1 MTLPINPLEVLED
14 LIDDDPF
21 IRSYPFF
28 KKYMRDWDELGG
40 ESACKVP
47 EEIIFEFYAEK
58 LPVEEALQL
67 WYTYDPYEQLTACK
81 YGLR

>member
-1 MTLPINPLEVLED
+1 MTFPINPLEVLED

-21 IRSYPFF
+21 IRAYPSFGR
-28 KKYMRDWDELGG
+28 YVQAWDEVGG
-40 ESACKVP
+40 SEASKVP
-47 EEIIFEFYAEK
+47 EEVVFEFYAEK
-58 LPVEEALQL
+58 LPVEDALQL

>member
-1 MTLPINPLEVLED
+1 MNPIDVLET

-21 IRSYPFF
+21 IRAYPSFA
-28 KKYMRDWDELGG
+28 KYVQAWDEAGG
-40 ESACKVP
+40 NEALIVP
-47 EEIIFEFYAEK
+47 EEVVFEFYAEK

-81 YGLR
+81 LSLQ